1 MSDCS
6 VSFGDLV
13 KKYSS
18 PVDSKRVEIGT
29 AAGSKLRELNTAIE
43 GCQCELA
50 GYQEK
55 KDKLVALVQ
64 AVESSTD
71 SEASLVALGQHL
83 GLVKPTEGCD

>member
-6 VSFGDLV
+6 TSFDELV

-18 PVDSKRVEIGT
+18 PVDSKRVEIGA
-29 AAGSKLRELNTAIE
+29 AAGNKLRELNTAIE

-64 AVESSTD
+64 EVSTTD
-71 SEASLVALGQHL
+71 SEASLVAIGQHL

>member
-6 VSFGDLV
+6 ISFGDLV
-13 KKYSS
+13 KKHSS

-29 AAGSKLRELNTAIE
+29 AAGNKLRELNTAIE

-50 GYQEK
+50 TYQEK

-64 AVESSTD
+64 DVESTD

>member
-1 MSDCS
+1 MSECS
-6 VSFGDLV
+6 TSFGDLV

-18 PVDSKRVEIGT
+18 PVDSKRVEIGA
-29 AAGSKLRELNTAIE
+29 AAGNKLRELNTAIE

-50 GYQEK
+50 AYHEK
-55 KDKLVALVQ
+55 KDKLVSLVQ
-64 AVESSTD
+64 AVEATD

>member
-29 AAGSKLRELNTAIE
+29 AAGNKLRELNAAIE

-50 GYQEK
+50 TYQEK
-55 KDKLVALVQ
+55 KDKVVALVQ
-64 AVESSTD
+64 AVETSTD
-71 SEASLVALGQHL
+71 SEASLVALRQHL
-83 GLVKPTEGCD
+83 CLVQPTEGCD

>member
-6 VSFGDLV
+6 TSFDELV

-18 PVDSKRVEIGT
+18 PVDSKRVEIGA
-29 AAGSKLRELNTAIE
+29 AAGNKLRELNTAIE

-64 AVESSTD
+64 EVSTTD

>member
-18 PVDSKRVEIGT
+18 PVDSKRVEIGA
-29 AAGSKLRELNTAIE
+29 AAGNKLRELNTAIQ

-50 GYQEK
+50 DYQGK

-64 AVESSTD
+64 AVESTD

>member
-18 PVDSKRVEIGT
+18 PVDSKRVEIGA
-29 AAGSKLRELNTAIE
+29 AAGNKLRELNTAIE
-43 GCQCELA
+43 GCQCELST
-50 GYQEK
+50 YQEK

-64 AVESSTD
+64 DVESTD

>member
-6 VSFGDLV
+6 TSFGDIV

-29 AAGSKLRELNTAIE
+29 AAGNKLRELNAAIE

-50 GYQEK
+50 DYTK
-55 KDKLVALVQ
+55 NRDKIVSLVD

>member
-1 MSDCS
+1 MSECS
-6 VSFGDLV
+6 TPSFDELV

-18 PVDSKRVEIGT
+18 PVDSKRVEIGA
-29 AAGSKLRELNTAIE
+29 AAGNKLRELNTAIE

-50 GYQEK
+50 TYNEK

-64 AVESSTD
+64 AVSTTD
-71 SEASLVALGQHL
+71 SEASLIALGQHL

>member
-29 AAGSKLRELNTAIE
+29 AAGNKLRELHAAIE

-50 GYQEK
+50 TYQEK
-55 KDKLVALVQ
+55 KDKVVALVQ
-64 AVESSTD
+64 AVETSTD
-71 SEASLVALGQHL
+71 SAASLVALGQHL
-83 GLVKPTEGCD
+83 GLVQPTDGCD

>member
-18 PVDSKRVEIGT
+18 PVDSKRVEIGA
-29 AAGSKLRELNTAIE
+29 AAGNKLRELNTAIE

-50 GYQEK
+50 TYQEK

-64 AVESSTD
+64 DVESTD

>member
-6 VSFGDLV
+6 TSFGDLV

-29 AAGSKLRELNTAIE
+29 AAGNKLRELNTAIE

-64 AVESSTD
+64 EVETTD

>member
-6 VSFGDLV
+6 TSFGDLV

-18 PVDSKRVEIGT
+18 PVDSKRVEIGA
-29 AAGSKLRELNTAIE
+29 AAGNKLRELNTAIE

-50 GYQEK
+50 TYQEK
-55 KDKLVALVQ
+55 KDKLVGLVQ
-64 AVESSTD
+64 DVESTD

>member
-6 VSFGDLV
+6 IPFGDLV

-64 AVESSTD
+64 EVESTD

>member
-29 AAGSKLRELNTAIE
+29 AAGNKLRELNAAIE

-50 GYQEK
+50 TYQAK
-55 KDKLVALVQ
+55 KDKVVALVQ

-83 GLVKPTEGCD
+83 GLVQPTEGCD

>member
-18 PVDSKRVEIGT
+18 PVDSKRVEIGA

-50 GYQEK
+50 TYQEK

-64 AVESSTD
+64 DVESTD

>member
-1 MSDCS
+1 MSECS
-6 VSFGDLV
+6 TPSFDELV

-18 PVDSKRVEIGT
+18 PVDSKRVEIGA
-29 AAGSKLRELNTAIE
+29 AAGNKLRELNTAIQ

-50 GYQEK
+50 DYQSK

-64 AVESSTD
+64 AVSTTD
-71 SEASLVALGQHL
+71 SEASLIALGQHL

>member
-18 PVDSKRVEIGT
+18 PVDSKRVEIGA
-29 AAGSKLRELNTAIE
+29 AAGNKLRELNTAIE

-55 KDKLVALVQ
+55 KDKLVALVHE
-64 AVESSTD
+64 VSTTD

>member
-6 VSFGDLV
+6 TTSFDELV

-29 AAGSKLRELNTAIE
+29 AAGNKLAELNVAIE

-64 AVESSTD
+64 EVSTTD